1 MRTRSAGFRRV
12 CGGGDN
18 GLGLGTVA
26 GVPLPG
32 HRSTRLDTGSVA
44 DHRPDLKPPA
54 AVTSMDKLPAVHL
67 TRRDSRHLLIEAE
80 TSPFDSG
87 CCPSDM
93 PRGSGRLGVV
103 TGPVSDGGHRL
114 LLAESGPGSE
124 HLTELVVPQLLADL
138 GY

>member
-1 MRTRSAGFRRV
+1 MVLVLELLREFPCLATEAPDSTPAALLITAQISSA
-12 CGGGDN
+12 
-18 GLGLGTVA
+18 
-26 GVPLPG
+26 
-32 HRSTRLDTGSVA
+32 
-44 DHRPDLKPPA
+44 PA